1 MARPEVGSKHFTQTR
16 QTGWLHDHHEH
27 DDEVRTCQAAANHTE
42 SENEHPLVIGDKSM
56 QQNPGGVQPPDALK
70 AAFELFAETA
80 DGVFVSA
87 PSGEILFCNK
97 AAEAILEAPAEQVVG
112 QKCGEFF
119 NGRDSN
125 GNQLCQWPC
134 PLKMSLGRGD
144 LIQHFEMATRTRTGK
159 PLWIDVSCVA
169 LPCEG
174 HQPPT
179 VVHLFRDVTA
189 AHQLEVLVRQQLAQT
204 QLAASEEVVPTIGEL
219 TRRELQ
225 IVTLMR
231 TGATTAAIAEQL
243 FISKTTVRNH
253 IQNIFS
259 KLKVH
264 SRLEAVAYVNQI
276 TRRQPASHTETGS
289 APEATKRPYRAA

>member
-1 MARPEVGSKHFTQTR
+1 MARPGSGSKRLVRARRISQR
-16 QTGWLHDHHEH
+16 QDGGVRAGEVVARSA
-27 DDEVRTCQAAANHTE
+27 DE
-42 SENEHPLVIGDKSM
+42 ENEHRPVIDEKGSRSEPGNM
-56 QQNPGGVQPPDALK
+56 QPVEPRE
-70 AAFELFAETA
+70 AAFKLFAETA

-87 PSGEILFCNK
+87 PSGEILFCNQ
-97 AAEAILEAPAEQVVG
+97 AAETILEASAQQVVG
-112 QKCGEFF
+112 QECREFF

-134 PLKMSLGRGD
+134 PLKMSLSRGD

-169 LPCEG
+169 LPCDDN
-174 HQPPT
+174 QPPT

-204 QLAASEEVVPTIGEL
+204 QLATSEEAVPTIGEL

-225 IVTLMR
+225 VVTLMR

-264 SRLEAVAYVNQI
+264 SRLEAVAYVNEI
-276 TRRQPASHTETGS
+276 ARREPTTRADAGS
-289 APEATKRPYRAA
+289 AHGATKEPPRAA

>member
-1 MARPEVGSKHFTQTR
+1 MAKPGSGAKRLARTRP
-16 QTGWLHDHHEH
+16 TGRRCDGGLRMGEAASRRVDEEYERWPEA
-27 DDEVRTCQAAANHTE
+27 DDKASR
-42 SENEHPLVIGDKSM
+42 SE
-56 QQNPGGVQPPDALK
+56 PGGTQLAEPLEAV
-70 AAFELFAETA
+70 FTLFAETA
-80 DGVFVSA
+80 DGVFVSS
-87 PSGEILFCNK
+87 PSGEILFCNR
-97 AAEAILEAPAEQVVG
+97 AAETILEASAQQIVG

-119 NGRDSN
+119 NGRDRN

-134 PLKMSLGRGD
+134 PLKMSLCRGD

-159 PLWIDVSCVA
+159 PLWLDVSCVA
-169 LPCEG
+169 LPCDDRK
-174 HQPPT
+174 PPT

-204 QLAASEEVVPTIGEL
+204 QLAMSEETVSPPIGEL

-225 IVTLMR
+225 VVTLMR

-253 IQNIFS
+253 IQNIFNR
-259 KLKVH
+259 LKVH

-276 TRRQPASHTETGS
+276 TRREPTTRTEAGPASG
-289 APEATKRPYRAA
+289 ATKEPPKAA

>member
-1 MARPEVGSKHFTQTR
+1 MASSDRGSERLVRTR
-16 QTGWLHDHHEH
+16 RTGRRH
-27 DDEVRTCQAAANHTE
+27 DDVVHAGEAVARRIDEECRHRPVADEKASQGE
-42 SENEHPLVIGDKSM
+42 PGDTQS
-56 QQNPGGVQPPDALK
+56 AEARE

-87 PSGEILFCNK
+87 PSGEILFCNQ
-97 AAEAILEAPAEQVVG
+97 AAEKILEASAQQVVG
-112 QKCGEFF
+112 QECREFF
-119 NGRDSN
+119 NGRDSS
-125 GNQLCQWPC
+125 GNQLCQYPC
-134 PLKMSLGRGD
+134 PVKMTLGHGD
-144 LIQHFEMATRTRTGK
+144 LVQHFEMATRTRTGK

-169 LPCEG
+169 LPCVAG
-174 HQPPT
+174 QSPT

-189 AHQLEVLVRQQLAQT
+189 AHQLEVLVRQQLTQT
-204 QLAASEEVVPTIGEL
+204 QLAMGEETLPLLAEL

-225 IVTLMR
+225 VVAMMR

-276 TRRQPASHTETGS
+276 ARRESATRTEAGPASRVLKE
-289 APEATKRPYRAA
+289 PPKAT